1 MSCDYH
7 LKPNFVLV
15 ASSSLFCFPVI
26 SLYLKNE
33 TMFHEHYNE
42 MIFLSIVSFCSILRW
57 GIPCYM
63 FRKLDQ
69 GLAKLCFVYYAIN
82 ANKISSKYSPIMIRT
97 LIVSVYTLFLLSKY
111 TRKHFFKY
119 WYVFHFFFHIMSIS
133 LITTLYYNQKLI
145 L

>member
-15 ASSSLFCFPVI
+15 ASSSLFCVPII

-33 TMFHEHYNE
+33 TMFYQHFNE
-42 MIFLSIVSFCSILRW
+42 MLLLSTVSFFSILRW
-57 GIPCYM
+57 GMPCYI

-69 GLAKLCFVYYAIN
+69 GLAKICFCYYSIQSTQIRKESPLKNGILVVCVYSLFL
-82 ANKISSKYSPIMIRT
+82 SSKYS
-97 LIVSVYTLFLLSKY
+97 
-111 TRKHFFKY
+111 RKHFFKY
-119 WYVFHFFFHIMSIS
+119 WYVFHFFFHILSIS
-133 LITTLYYNQKLI
+133 LIMTLYYNQKLI